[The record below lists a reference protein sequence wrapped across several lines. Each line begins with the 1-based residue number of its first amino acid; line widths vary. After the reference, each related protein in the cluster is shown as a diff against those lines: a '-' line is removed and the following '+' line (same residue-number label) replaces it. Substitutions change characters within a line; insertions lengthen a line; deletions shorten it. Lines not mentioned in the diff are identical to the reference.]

1 MSQRWYHRGL
11 DGQCGLWSIVLAKS
25 VKVSDITRHRDGQR
39 GSSKGYPKGHEEY
52 IVKNGQVFSR
62 CGT

>member
-1 MSQRWYHRGL
+1 MEYMYIVYTQRWSM
-11 DGQCGLWSIVLAKS
+11 WIVEYRIGKS